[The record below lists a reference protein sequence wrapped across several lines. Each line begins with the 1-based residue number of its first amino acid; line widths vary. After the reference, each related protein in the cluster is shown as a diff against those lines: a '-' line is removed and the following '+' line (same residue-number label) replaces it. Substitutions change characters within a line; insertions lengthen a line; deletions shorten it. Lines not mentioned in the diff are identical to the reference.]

1 MYILPPLPFFTLIY
15 FPPVLLRWWSR
26 ISSAHLAF
34 IFTTPTPSLKS
45 SLRARISPLL
55 LSAPSG
61 VFINL
66 MNQMWHWL
74 LVTSVLEL
82 CWIWA
87 CITFWDGRKFWVGF
101 RYTHGLT
108 STNCM
113 ISFESYHPVLTR
125 LNPYRVGSHGT
136 DALPL
141 ALYHG
146 YSKRIILV

>member
-1 MYILPPLPFFTLIY
+1 MYILPPLPPFYSDLFPLFFFCVGGPGYHRRTLLL
-15 FPPVLLRWWSR
+15 FLPP
-26 ISSAHLAF
+26 
-34 IFTTPTPSLKS
+34 PTPSLNS
-45 SLRARISPLL
+45 SLRALIPPLL
-55 LSAPSG
+55 LSTPSG

-87 CITFWDGRKFWVGF
+87 CIIFWDGRKIWVGF

-125 LNPYRVGSHGT
+125 LYPHRVSSHGT
-136 DALPL
+136 TMPL
-141 ALYHG
+141 VLSLG
-146 YSKRIILV
+146 IVSG